1 MQSLEICY
9 SPISCG
15 NKEINEL
22 KHRLKDNFAQIWK
35 TNIIKFNNTTNKN
48 ENKLRTYSKFKT
60 IFKQEEYLNIK
71 DFKMR
76 SILTHFRISAHK
88 LEIETGRYVIT
99 NPKTPLENRLCKQ
112 CNLSEIEDE
121 EHFLINCP
129 KYTLFLSNIYIFSF
143 NFPVLLFLFILY
155 MYYFFMCLSRS
166 AFCPCVFLAFNVFR
180 FIRK

>member
-1 MQSLEICY
+1 
-9 SPISCG
+9 
-15 NKEINEL
+15 
-22 KHRLKDNFAQIWK
+22 
-35 TNIIKFNNTTNKN
+35 
-48 ENKLRTYSKFKT
+48 
-60 IFKQEEYLNIK
+60 
-71 DFKMR
+71 MR